1 MLLLMSTESK
11 HFTMRH
17 LIMGLGRVQKA
28 ANVKICARGRELRML
43 EYGKRAFQEYERKA
57 RENAPEDT
65 VASVVVDQD
74 GDVVVEEQATM
85 APMSDP
91 FEDVSFDSDAAEDS
105 ELESVCVGDIFA
117 DEDFPDA

>member
-57 RENAPEDT
+57 RENAPEDA
-65 VASVVVDQD
+65 VASVAVDQD
-74 GDVVVEEQATM
+74 GDVVVEEQATT
-85 APMSDP
+85 APMPDP
-91 FEDVSFDSDAAEDS
+91 FDDASFDSDAAEDS
-105 ELESVCVGDIFA
+105 DEESACVGDMFA